1 MRNTLQR
8 MDLPAMR
15 ENTPMTPDQHEL
27 DKKLWWTTVRPWLA
41 QLPPSW
47 PSQHRARTPQEITAG
62 ITAAKQ
68 ALAGGDEATAA
79 YLTGI
84 PEDEITRI
92 LEQP

>member
-1 MRNTLQR
+1 
-8 MDLPAMR
+8 
-15 ENTPMTPDQHEL
+15 MTPDQREL
-27 DKKLWWTTVRPWLA
+27 DAKLWWTTVRPWLA

-47 PSQHRARTPQEITAG
+47 PSQHHPRTPEEITAG
-62 ITAAKQ
+62 ITAARQ